1 MTNKTMSSL
10 IKLGEKVDKLIEES
24 KALRF
29 MSNKIINERRKEN
42 EQSNNRK
49 H

>member
-10 IKLGEKVDKLIEES
+10 IKLSEKVDKLIEES

-42 EQSNNRK
+42 ELKNNK